1 MESMKKI
8 GRPKTGKS
16 PIVNFRSRT
25 KLSGRE
31 VKILVEDGKVLFK
44 ELKRIALQTRDE
56 KVIEILRKNSRLREV
71 LNKWEEDEA

>member
-1 MESMKKI
+1 METMKKV

-25 KLSGRE
+25 KLSGKE

-44 ELKRIALQTRDE
+44 ELKRIALETRDP
-56 KVIEILRKNSRLREV
+56 KVIEILKQNPRLREV
-71 LNKWEEDEA
+71 LNKWEVDSE

>member
-1 MESMKKI
+1 MKKK
-8 GRPKTGKS
+8 GRPKTGKK

-25 KLSGRE
+25 KLSGKE